1 MVPGEDTLRANAD
14 IQEDR
19 TMKQM
24 TENALPI
31 HIHDER
37 NGLDYTLYEDYYL
50 PDLEVPKEQRPIGR
64 WGRMRLVYLK
74 EHRPGLYTRL
84 ILSGTLDSH
93 LADVNEQAETRFD
106 TILSGYKRLYGIS
119 EQLKAEDQMRWVQ
132 MMNLA
137 RAEAEA
143 SVLDEIICA

>member
-1 MVPGEDTLRANAD
+1 
-14 IQEDR
+14 
-19 TMKQM
+19 MKQM
-24 TENALPI
+24 TANVLPM
-31 HIHDER
+31 HVHDER
-37 NGLDYTLYEDYYL
+37 NGLAYTLHGDYYL

-119 EQLKAEDQMRWVQ
+119 EQLKAEDQIRWVQ

>member
-1 MVPGEDTLRANAD
+1 
-14 IQEDR
+14 
-19 TMKQM
+19 MKQM

-37 NGLDYTLYEDYYL
+37 NGLDYTLYGDYYL
-50 PDLEVPKEQRPIGR
+50 PNLEVPKEQRPIGR

-119 EQLKAEDQMRWVQ
+119 EQLKAGSDALGSDDESGESGSGSKCSRRNNLR
-132 MMNLA
+132 MMHSREGFVTSQA
-137 RAEAEA
+137 FSSHRK
-143 SVLDEIICA
+143 